1 AILCGRDQRGG
12 SLGGHSFQAFGLTTP
27 TPTPERS
34 LPEIHCPLVQTER
47 TSSNLTGGRMALR
60 QISSNRCFGGLQKVF
75 EHDSVELKCKM
86 RLAVYLPPRAESA
99 KCPALYWLSGL
110 TCTEQNFITK
120 SGFQQAASEHGL
132 VVIAPDTSP
141 REDDSWDFGTGAGF
155 YVNATE
161 DPWKTNYR
169 MYSYVTEELPKL
181 INANFPVDPQRMS
194 IFGHSMGGHG
204 ALICALK
211 NPGKYKHLLQFATQC
226 SVLGAK
232 KFLMDIWD
240 QMKAYDATCLVKS
253 SSGSQIDILIDQGKD
268 DEFLTS
274 GQLLPDN
281 FLAACTEKKVPVGY
295 DHSYYFIAT
304 FITDHIRH
312 HAKYLNA

>member
-1 AILCGRDQRGG
+1 
-12 SLGGHSFQAFGLTTP
+12 
-27 TPTPERS
+27 
-34 LPEIHCPLVQTER
+34 
-47 TSSNLTGGRMALR
+47 MALR
-60 QISSNRCFGGLQKVF
+60 QISSNRCFRGLQKVF

-86 RLAVYLPPRAESA
+86 RLAVYLPPRTESA
-99 KCPALYWLSGL
+99 KCPVLYWLSGL

-141 REDDSWDFGTGAGF
+141 RGCNIKGEDDSWDFGTGAGF
-155 YVNATE
+155 FVNATE

-169 MYSYVTEELPKL
+169 MYSYVTEELPQL
-181 INANFPVDPQRMS
+181 INANFPLDPQRMS

-204 ALICALK
+204 ALIC
-211 NPGKYKHLLQFATQC
+211 
-226 SVLGAK
+226 
-232 KFLMDIWD
+232 
-240 QMKAYDATCLVKS
+240 
-253 SSGSQIDILIDQGKD
+253 SQIDILIDQGKD
-268 DEFLTS
+268 DEFLTN

-281 FLAACTEKKVPVGY
+281 FIATCTEKKIPVVYRLQEGY
-295 DHSYYFIAT
+295 DHSYYYFIAT

>member
-1 AILCGRDQRGG
+1 AGTIPAPGR
-12 SLGGHSFQAFGLTTP
+12 
-27 TPTPERS
+27 
-34 LPEIHCPLVQTER
+34 
-47 TSSNLTGGRMALR
+47 RMALK

-86 RLAVYLPPRAESA
+86 RFAVYLPPQAESG

-110 TCTEQNFITK
+110 TCTEQNFISK

-141 REDDSWDFGTGAGF
+141 RGCNIKGEDDSWDFGTGAGF

-169 MYSYVTEELPKL
+169 MYSYVTEELPQL

-211 NPGKYKHLLQFATQC
+211 NPGKYKSVSAFAPIC
-226 SVLGAK
+226 NPVLCPWGK
-232 KFLMDIWD
+232 KAFSGYLGPD
-240 QMKAYDATCLVKS
+240 QSKWKAYDATSLVTS
-253 SSGSQIDILIDQGKD
+253 YSGSQIDILIDQGKD
-268 DEFLTS
+268 DEFLS
-274 GQLLPDN
+274 NGQLLPDN
-281 FLAACTEKKVPVGY
+281 FIAACTEKKIPVVFRLQEGY

>member
-1 AILCGRDQRGG
+1 
-12 SLGGHSFQAFGLTTP
+12 
-27 TPTPERS
+27 
-34 LPEIHCPLVQTER
+34 
-47 TSSNLTGGRMALR
+47 MALS

-141 REDDSWDFGTGAGF
+141 RGCNIKGEDDSWDFGTGAGF

-169 MYSYVTEELPKL
+169 MYSYVTEEVIQLSCLTCTEQNFITKSGFQQAASEHGLVVIAPDTSPRGCNIKGEDDSWDFGTGAGFYV
-181 INANFPVDPQRMS
+181 NATEDPWKTNYRMYS
-194 IFGHSMGGHG
+194 
-204 ALICALK
+204 
-211 NPGKYKHLLQFATQC
+211 YVTEE
-226 SVLGAK
+226 
-232 KFLMDIWD
+232 
-240 QMKAYDATCLVKS
+240 AYDATCLVKS

-268 DEFLTS
+268 DEFLTNR
-274 GQLLPDN
+274 QLLPDN
-281 FLAACTEKKVPVGY
+281 FIAACTEKKIPVVYRLQEASIGKPLTMSYFVFQGY